1 VIPMTHCRLLLA
13 ALAAVASLAQAEA
26 AVTNRLPIV
35 DDAPRAGWLDRYAG
49 ARQGPEQTD
58 RITQTVT
65 VGANGALD
73 LTNISGDVRVTG
85 TTGSAIT
92 IEAVKRVRHRDADE
106 AKRLLQELRVEI
118 ASVGDRVEIR
128 TTYPR
133 RGNWGN
139 DRNISARVDYT
150 ISVPTGASV
159 AVKTVS
165 GDASV
170 TKVNGEVR
178 AETVSGNVLVT
189 GTPNLTTAKTVSGNV
204 TARDVEGT
212 GNLTLGTVSGSV
224 IATGLK
230 ARSLECGSV
239 SGAIQLSAIQ
249 VERLLAKSVSG
260 SIELGAALSR
270 GGRYDLGSHS
280 GDIRIA
286 LSSQTGFELDASTFS
301 GSVRSDFPVTMR
313 AEGGDRERRD
323 SNRSIRGSFGD
334 ASAILSLKTFS
345 GTVVITR
352 K

>member
-1 VIPMTHCRLLLA
+1 MAVLVAFATIEQAQA
-13 ALAAVASLAQAEA
+13 ALTSGVPGE
-26 AVTNRLPIV
+26 T
-35 DDAPRAGWLDRYAG
+35 PRAAWYDRYAE

-58 RITQTVT
+58 RITQSVD
-65 VGANGALD
+65 VGAEGALD

-85 TTGSAIT
+85 RPGGAIT

-106 AKRLLQELRVEI
+106 ARRLLQELRVDI
-118 ASVGDRVEIR
+118 TTVGGRVEVR

-133 RGNWGN
+133 RSSNWGA
-139 DRNISARVDYT
+139 DRGISARVDYT
-150 ISVPTGASV
+150 IGVPIGASV
-159 AVKTVS
+159 AIKTIS

-189 GTPNLTTAKTVSGNV
+189 GTPNLAMAKTVSGNV
-204 TARDVEGT
+204 TARDVAGAAT
-212 GNLTLGTVSGSV
+212 LTLGTVSGTV

-239 SGAIQLSAIQ
+239 SGGIELSDIQ
-249 VERLLAKSVSG
+249 VERLQAKSVSG
-260 SIELGAALSR
+260 SIEFGAALAR

-280 GDIRIA
+280 GDIRIV

-313 AEGGDRERRD
+313 ADGGGREPRD

-334 ASAILSLKTFS
+334 ASALLSLKTFS
-345 GTVVITR
+345 GTVVIAR